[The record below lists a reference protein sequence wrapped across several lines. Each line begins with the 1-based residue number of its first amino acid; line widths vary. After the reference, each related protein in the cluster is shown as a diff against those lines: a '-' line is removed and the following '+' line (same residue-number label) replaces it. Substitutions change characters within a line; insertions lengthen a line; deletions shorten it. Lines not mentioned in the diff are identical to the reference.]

1 MDVIRRLVAEWYPD
15 ERSLGTRVTG
25 MVAEC
30 VLAALVITA
39 TFVTTERPVRDRQSL
54 PIFELVLC
62 IALGVLLVVHLARWC
77 VLDVDTR
84 RAVIG
89 DRRWLRVTVGAFL
102 VVVAVA
108 AVSLGFHDHAVRVN
122 DAVVTHPPGWLF
134 TVPLVQS
141 ALTVLVALALVTAIP
156 RSGLLR
162 ALWRAS
168 VVLALATACDIV
180 REYDTGNYY
189 GWRVATRLGG
199 AATIHIV
206 YLLGIGAMIEA
217 LLHGWRRWISVPVLT
232 ILLVV
237 LVLSGSRAGI
247 VGVGLFAGMLVLW
260 YAQRRLR
267 TLKARAAL
275 VTTVLL
281 AVCAAVVGM
290 SLMRGSLVDR
300 ARVLTWRTAWQA
312 ATTDVATVLFGVG
325 YGRLW
330 PWLGGMTGALP
341 LRSHAVRTTFFGAC
355 LPHAHNTVVAVFGEM
370 GLVGLAALLVIFG
383 VVIVV
388 AVRAVR
394 GPSRVLAMTI
404 LASLPGLLV
413 DTYLIKN
420 FPVSLLW
427 WVAVFMLLVLEA
439 ERTADQSASS

>member
-1 MDVIRRLVAEWYPD
+1 MDVIRRLLAEWYPD

-39 TFVTTERPVRDRQSL
+39 TFVTTERPVRGRQTL

-62 IALGVLLVVHLARWC
+62 IALGVLVVVHLARWC

-102 VVVAVA
+102 FVVAVA

-189 GWRVATRLGG
+189 GWRVAPPLGG
-199 AATIHIV
+199 GGHIP
-206 YLLGIGAMIEA
+206 L
-217 LLHGWRRWISVPVLT
+217 
-232 ILLVV
+232 
-237 LVLSGSRAGI
+237 
-247 VGVGLFAGMLVLW
+247 
-260 YAQRRLR
+260 RRL
-267 TLKARAAL
+267 
-275 VTTVLL
+275 
-281 AVCAAVVGM
+281 VGRH
-290 SLMRGSLVDR
+290 SGGRGGDDPHRLPAGDR
-300 ARVLTWRTAWQA
+300 RH
-312 ATTDVATVLFGVG
+312 D
-325 YGRLW
+325 
-330 PWLGGMTGALP
+330 
-341 LRSHAVRTTFFGAC
+341 
-355 LPHAHNTVVAVFGEM
+355 
-370 GLVGLAALLVIFG
+370 
-383 VVIVV
+383 
-388 AVRAVR
+388 
-394 GPSRVLAMTI
+394 
-404 LASLPGLLV
+404 
-413 DTYLIKN
+413 
-420 FPVSLLW
+420 
-427 WVAVFMLLVLEA
+427 
-439 ERTADQSASS
+439 

>member
-162 ALWRAS
+162 
-168 VVLALATACDIV
+168 
-180 REYDTGNYY
+180 
-189 GWRVATRLGG
+189 
-199 AATIHIV
+199 
-206 YLLGIGAMIEA
+206 
-217 LLHGWRRWISVPVLT
+217 
-232 ILLVV
+232 
-237 LVLSGSRAGI
+237 
-247 VGVGLFAGMLVLW
+247 
-260 YAQRRLR
+260 
-267 TLKARAAL
+267 
-275 VTTVLL
+275 
-281 AVCAAVVGM
+281 
-290 SLMRGSLVDR
+290 
-300 ARVLTWRTAWQA
+300 
-312 ATTDVATVLFGVG
+312 
-325 YGRLW
+325 
-330 PWLGGMTGALP
+330 
-341 LRSHAVRTTFFGAC
+341 
-355 LPHAHNTVVAVFGEM
+355 
-370 GLVGLAALLVIFG
+370 
-383 VVIVV
+383 
-388 AVRAVR
+388 
-394 GPSRVLAMTI
+394 
-404 LASLPGLLV
+404 
-413 DTYLIKN
+413 
-420 FPVSLLW
+420 
-427 WVAVFMLLVLEA
+427 
-439 ERTADQSASS
+439 